1 MKAFHLIS
9 KLALGFLTCGV
20 VSTSA
25 YAQAP
30 WPTKPVKLIV
40 PAPAGSSLDLIARLL
55 QEKLKDKW
63 AQPIVVENKPGASGM
78 LGTDIVAKSEPDG
91 HTMVIGFG
99 APISTAPML
108 YNKMAYS
115 PTKDLTPIIMTTSQA
130 NVLAVNAN
138 VPAKNVQ
145 EFIAWAKTQGG
156 KVNYSSLG
164 QGSSAHLTMELFLE
178 AAGVRATH
186 IPFNGSPPAA
196 LSVAQGDAQ
205 ATFMIAPALLPHV
218 ASGKVKM
225 LAVSTPKRTDDIRLK
240 DLPTL
245 VESGL
250 PNVTSIAWN
259 GLFVRAGTPANIVA
273 KINADVNAALTDKA
287 VEETLSKAGMDTAGG
302 TQAEFQKL
310 LDADAKQWAAV
321 IQRLG
326 VKLD

>member
-1 MKAFHLIS
+1 MKTFHLIS
-9 KLALGFLTCGV
+9 KCVLAFLA
-20 VSTSA
+20 SSA
-25 YAQAP
+25 VATTAVAQAS

-63 AQPIVVENKPGASGM
+63 AHPVVVENKPGASGM
-78 LGTDIVAKSEPDG
+78 LGTDLVAKSEPDG

-108 YNKMAYS
+108 YSKMAYS
-115 PTKDLTPIIMTTSQA
+115 PTKDLTPVVMTTSQA

-138 VPAKNVQ
+138 VPAKNVA
-145 EFIAWAKTQGG
+145 EFVAWAKAQGG
-156 KVNYSSLG
+156 KMNYSSLG
-164 QGSSAHLTMELFLE
+164 QGSSAHLTMELFLD
-178 AAGVRATH
+178 AAGVKAMH

-218 ASGKVKM
+218 ASGKVKL
-225 LAVSTPKRTDDIRLK
+225 LAVSTPKRTDDARLK
-240 DLPTL
+240 ELPTL

-250 PNVTSIAWN
+250 PTVTSIAWN
-259 GLFVRAGTPANIVA
+259 GLFVRAGTPAYIVA
-273 KINADVNAALTDKA
+273 KINTDVNAALADKS
-287 VEETLSKAGMDTAGG
+287 VEETLSKAGMDTTGG

-310 LDADAKQWAAV
+310 LDADAKLWTAV